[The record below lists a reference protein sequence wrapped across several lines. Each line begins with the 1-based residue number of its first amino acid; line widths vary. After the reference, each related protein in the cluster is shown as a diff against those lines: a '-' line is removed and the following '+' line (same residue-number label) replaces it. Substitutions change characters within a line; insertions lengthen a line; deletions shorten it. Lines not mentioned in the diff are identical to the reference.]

1 MTATAAPAATPA
13 PAPTHAKLALPVLL
27 LGAMLISF
35 SAIFVKASEL
45 GPVATGF
52 YRMFLALPVFAVW
65 MGHEASGRPLRYLPR
80 RWGDW
85 WMFALCGLFL
95 AADLGIW
102 NWSARLTSA
111 ANATLLGTMAPIY
124 VTLVGFLFFGQR
136 FHILFLLGLAMA
148 IVGAGLLLGVSFHL
162 GGRPFLGDL
171 LAMSVAVLYAGYLMT
186 LSQLRRRFSTA
197 MVMALSG
204 VFTCLALLIVVLIS
218 GEAMLPATLRGWL
231 ILFALALMSQ
241 VAAQS
246 AIAWALAHLRAAF
259 GAVAL
264 LLTPVAT
271 ALFAWPILGEA
282 IGPLQALGGLTV
294 LAGIALARLGSQKR
308 KSPAG

>member
-1 MTATAAPAATPA
+1 MTATTVQAAAPAPSR
-13 PAPTHAKLALPVLL
+13 LAMPVLL
-27 LGAMLISF
+27 LGAVLISF

-52 YRMFLALPVFAVW
+52 YRMFLAMPVFALW
-65 MGHEASGRPLRYLPR
+65 MAHEAGGRPQRYLPR

-85 WMFALCGLFL
+85 GMFALCGLFL
-95 AADLGIW
+95 AADLAIW
-102 NWSARLTSA
+102 NWSIRMTSA

-124 VTLVGFLFFGQR
+124 VTLIGWLFFGQR
-136 FHILFLLGLAMA
+136 FRLLFLLGLALA
-148 IVGAGLLLGVSFHL
+148 VVGAGLLLGVSFHL

-171 LAMSVAVLYAGYLMT
+171 LAMSVATLYAGYIMT

-218 GEAMLPATLRGWL
+218 GEGMLPSSLRGWL
-231 ILFALALMSQ
+231 ILFALALLSQ
-241 VAAQS
+241 VAGQS
-246 AIAWALAHLRAAF
+246 AIAWSLAHLRAAF

-264 LLTPVAT
+264 LITPVAT

-282 IGPLQALGGLTV
+282 IGPVQALGGLTV
-294 LAGIALARLGSQKR
+294 LVGIALARHGSLR
-308 KSPAG
+308 PAVPK

>member
-1 MTATAAPAATPA
+1 MTATTGPAAAPAATPA
-13 PAPTHAKLALPVLL
+13 HAKLALPVLL

-80 RWGDW
+80 RWRTV
-85 WMFALCGLFL
+85 
-95 AADLGIW
+95 LGIW

-124 VTLVGFLFFGQR
+124 VTLVGWLFFGQR

-204 VFTCLALLIVVLIS
+204 IFTCLALLIVVLIS
-218 GEAMLPATLRGWL
+218 GEAMLPASLRGWL